1 VHSQLLPDSVS
12 VDKQQLVLLDDLQ
25 VTQPVPGISTSKTT
39 STKSS
44 SGFKTSILSTFNA
57 AAAVFHASQVSA
69 DTYSGRSYTDSIVRV
84 NTPPGEVNNRDSGG
98 LQSALRGAG
107 ARIKAA
113 GVQVSQKNSAVP
125 TIAAPQEVYSA
136 LTSRGHHAVVPY
148 TEGLGVCQ
156 LVYVDPD
163 SGVLHAVSDP
173 RKNGHPAG
181 VK

>member
-44 SGFKTSILSTFNA
+44 SGFKSSVLSTFNA
-57 AAAVFHASQVSA
+57 VAAVFHASQVST
-69 DTYSGRSYTDSIVRV
+69 DTYSGGSYTDSIGRIDA
-84 NTPPGEVNNRDSGG
+84 P
-98 LQSALRGAG
+98 LRGAG
-107 ARIKAA
+107 ARVQAA
-113 GVQVSQKNSAVP
+113 VHVSQKNSAVP

-156 LVYVDPD
+156 LVYVHPD

-181 VK
+181 AK